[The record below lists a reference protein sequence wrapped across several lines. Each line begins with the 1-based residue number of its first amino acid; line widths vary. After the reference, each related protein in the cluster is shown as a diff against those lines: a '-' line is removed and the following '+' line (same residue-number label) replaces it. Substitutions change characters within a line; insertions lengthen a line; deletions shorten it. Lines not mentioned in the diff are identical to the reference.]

1 MSHKELLGKKITI
14 IIHRA
19 ELIFCQTVV
28 KFSHTASVDLESF
41 ISEEMHE
48 KYQILLLNLAFKQ
61 PWSIELGVSIK
72 KHNIYNISVFFRCSK
87 RNTRVWWNR
96 SGDLH

>member
-14 IIHRA
+14 IFHRA

-28 KFSHTASVDLESF
+28 KFFKSVCTTVILILTNISHTASVDLESF

-48 KYQILLLNLAFKQ
+48 KYQILLLNMAF
-61 PWSIELGVSIK
+61 
-72 KHNIYNISVFFRCSK
+72 
-87 RNTRVWWNR
+87 
-96 SGDLH
+96 